1 MIGSNQKT
9 VITNNIKLQACSTST
24 YNANLLKKLKK
35 NIRVNESCLYKNI
48 ECDKD
53 LIVDH
58 LNKRY
63 ELAESITDEIYGKK
77 NLLYFSAFLNDDY
90 IDLLNMC
97 LNSIVSNTQLINF
110 DLLLITDSKTKEKI
124 SYLSVLSFFNVNYM
138 ILPPVDDGPD
148 ASMKKLNIFDYENI
162 NQYRKILFL
171 DIDSLC
177 VMDLNKIFNQQVAS
191 NTLYVSCSEF
201 TKMQNL
207 TLIPFGL
214 MYMSDKDANF
224 FYDNHSK
231 TMPFN
236 AGQFFMINS
245 LKMRMH
251 FENVRWLASAWPGEY
266 FYEQSFMNYYFVFRD
281 LVKPLSSDGIN
292 KLICVVGIYWNGERR
307 NFNFFDFFGEPD
319 SPDPELK
326 SKLTAKLTQ
335 KRLIVSG
342 ASKSNF
348 AQSPVDFWSN
358 VNISTE
364 YKFHD
369 ENSVVIHFAGFGP
382 GPVAK
387 KKYMIEY
394 INRHN
399 LSVR

>member
-1 MIGSNQKT
+1 
-9 VITNNIKLQACSTST
+9 
-24 YNANLLKKLKK
+24 
-35 NIRVNESCLYKNI
+35 
-48 ECDKD
+48 
-53 LIVDH
+53 
-58 LNKRY
+58 
-63 ELAESITDEIYGKK
+63 
-77 NLLYFSAFLNDDY
+77 
-90 IDLLNMC
+90 MC
-97 LNSIVSNTQLINF
+97 LNSIVSNTQLIDF
-110 DLLLITDSKTKEKI
+110 DLLLITDSETKEKI
-124 SYLSVLSFFNVNYM
+124 SSLSVLSFFNVNYM
-138 ILPPVDDGPD
+138 ILPPVEDGPD

-177 VMDLNKIFNQQVAS
+177 VMDLNKIFNQQFAS
-191 NTLYVSCSEF
+191 NTLYVSRSEF
-201 TKMQNL
+201 TRMQTL
-207 TLIPFGL
+207 TLIPFGI
-214 MYMSDKDANF
+214 MHISDKDANF
-224 FYDNHSK
+224 FYSNRSK
-231 TMPFN
+231 IMPFN

-251 FENVRWLASAWPGEY
+251 FDNVRWLASAWPGPY

-281 LVKPLSSDGIN
+281 LVKLLSSDGVN
-292 KLICVVGIYWNGERR
+292 KLICVVGIYWKGERR
-307 NFNFFDFFGEPD
+307 NFNFFDFFGDPD
-319 SPDPELK
+319 GTAGTSGSSGTGETDETSDSSGAARFYNHKLTSELK
-326 SKLTAKLTQ
+326 Q

-348 AQSPVDFWSN
+348 TKPPPSDFWNN

-394 INRHN
+394 INKHN
-399 LSVR
+399 LSV